1 MTLTEKDQHY
11 IWHPYTQMQNAL
23 PIIPIVSGKGATLIA
38 EDGKT
43 YIDAV
48 ASWWTNL
55 HGHGHPFIA
64 ERIAQQ
70 AKQLEHVIFA
80 GFTHQPAVDLAEKLI
95 TALPNNQKKV
105 FYSDNGSTAVEV
117 ALKMV
122 FQYWYNHKQAKK
134 IIIAF
139 ENAYHGDTFGAMAVS
154 GRSTFTKPF
163 ENFLFDVKTIPVP
176 VNGKEQ
182 ISIAALN
189 AIIGGHKENIAGFIF
204 EPLIQ
209 GTAGMI
215 MYSAEALDQLLD
227 ICKANTI
234 FTIAD
239 EVMTGFGRTGKLFA
253 SDYLKNKPDI
263 FCLSKGITG
272 GFLPFGVTTCS
283 VTIYDAFLSSDK
295 SKTFFHGHSYTAN
308 PIVCAAALANLELF
322 EKENTLEK
330 VKQIQAQHEAFIPTV
345 IDNDRVLD
353 IRVLGSIL
361 ALEIKVAD
369 ASYFSELRDYIY
381 NYFLEWGIL
390 LRPLGNTV
398 YILPPYCISKA
409 ELDYIYHHI
418 RLLLI
423 QLEK

>member
-11 IWHPYTQMQNAL
+11 IWHPYTQMQNPL

-55 HGHGHPFIA
+55 HGHGHPYIA
-64 ERIAQQ
+64 ERIAKQ

-95 TALPNNQKKV
+95 TALPNNQEKV

-122 FQYWYNHKQAKK
+122 FQYWYNNKQAKK

-154 GRSTFTKPF
+154 GRSSFTKPF
-163 ENFLFDVKTIPVP
+163 ETFLFDVKTIPVP

-182 ISIAALN
+182 ISIDALN
-189 AIIGGHKENIAGFIF
+189 AIIAEHKEDIAGFIF

-209 GTAGMI
+209 GTAGMV
-215 MYSAEALDQLLD
+215 MYSAEVLDRLLD

-253 SDYLKNKPDI
+253 CNYLKNEPDI

-272 GFLPFGVTTCS
+272 GFLPLGLTTCNAI
-283 VTIYDAFLSSDK
+283 IYNAFLSSDK

-308 PIVCAAALANLELF
+308 PIACAAALANLELF

-330 VKQIQAQHEAFIPTV
+330 IKQIQALHEAFIPTV
-345 IDNDRVLD
+345 IGNNRVLD

-361 ALEIKVAD
+361 ALEIKVSD
-369 ASYFSELRDYIY
+369 ASYFSELRDKIY

-398 YILPPYCISKA
+398 YILPPYCISNE
-409 ELDYIYHHI
+409 ELEYIYHHI